1 MRGLN
6 LYLINGMYWITVSLY
21 LPFIS
26 MYFSQKGMN
35 SMQVGVLSALLPAAS
50 LVVQPLW
57 AAIADRTG
65 KRRRVLILLSVCC
78 AAAVLLFPGLDTF
91 PGILGAAACYSLFN
105 SAVLPVCDALV
116 VNQAQER
123 EINFARVRMCGTI
136 SYAAVVLGMGF
147 YLKQHMN
154 LMFYGNS
161 VCFLVLALLCMT
173 LPGDGGAGENR
184 TAENLAAEYIE
195 PNKPLKKNAGKSRIF
210 RSNEVYLILLFAFA
224 MQFGINYYSAFLG
237 VYLLE
242 LGYSQSLLGVLNC
255 ISALS
260 EIPVLLLIHRLSRRY
275 KETVLL
281 TAAVLCMALRLVLLS
296 VGNVALMAA
305 AQLLQGP
312 SYMVCYFVCVT
323 YISRMVMPGKISQGQ
338 SALAFVQMG
347 LGSLSGSLL
356 GGVLASSCGI
366 KNGFLIVAFLLLA
379 VTAAAG
385 AFSVG
390 RGRKR

>member
-91 PGILGAAACYSLFN
+91 TGILGAAACYSLFN

-184 TAENLAAEYIE
+184 TAEYIE

-296 VGNVALMAA
+296 AGNVALMAA